1 MGFSGQEYWSGLPF
15 LSPGDLP
22 NPGIESRS
30 PALQADSLPAEPPG
44 TSRVSQIVKGIL
56 NGCVIDSSRV
66 LRTPN
71 KIPKQI
77 KSKRK
82 TCFKSSSISMNVKIK
97 VKVAQSCPTLCHLK
111 DYVVHGILQASI
123 LEWAAFS
130 FSRGSSQPRDQ
141 T

>member
-1 MGFSGQEYWSGLPF
+1 MVFSRPEYWSGWPF
-15 LSPGDLP
+15 PSPGDFP

-30 PALQADSLPAEPPG
+30 PTLQVDSLPAEQPRKP
-44 TSRVSQIVKGIL
+44 RISQIVKGIL

-82 TCFKSSSISMNVKIK
+82 TCFKSTSISVNVKIK
-97 VKVAQSCPTLCHLK
+97 VKVTQSCPTLPP
-111 DYVVHGILQASI
+111 HGLCSPWNSPGQNSGVGSLFFLQGI
-123 LEWAAFS
+123 FPT
-130 FSRGSSQPRDQ
+130 QDQ